1 MLAGDKN
8 VGGGKG
14 VGYKSVSM
22 CSVLRRNER
31 WWHGI
36 YRLVDRGYISMVGG
50 GGVTLSCCSLT
61 I

>member
-22 CSVLRRNER
+22 CSVLRRNVA
-31 WWHGI
+31 W
-36 YRLVDRGYISMVGG
+36 D
-50 GGVTLSCCSLT
+50 T
-61 I
+61 